1 MTSRPS
7 RPRNHHLAMALAML
21 ALFAQ
26 LWMVQLSTVHWGQ
39 MLSEQALFSDV
50 CSAQIATH
58 SGQTP
63 DTSPAN
69 HTGGGW
75 LNCPVC
81 SAAAASFTPPSLP
94 TAVAAIQEDAF
105 YRIKIAP
112 SVALT
117 PRHANLR
124 PPAQAP
130 PAYA

>member
-1 MTSRPS
+1 
-7 RPRNHHLAMALAML
+7 MALAML

-50 CSAQIATH
+50 CSAQTATH

-94 TAVAAIQEDAF
+94 TAVAAVHEDAF
-105 YRIKIAP
+105 YRIQMP
-112 SVALT
+112 SSVATT
-117 PRHANLR
+117 PRRANLR

-130 PAYA
+130 PASA

>member
-1 MTSRPS
+1 
-7 RPRNHHLAMALAML
+7 MALAML

-81 SAAAASFTPPSLP
+81 SAAAASFTPPSRSRSSYSHGVGSGP
-94 TAVAAIQEDAF
+94 AIVTIFSRPAA
-105 YRIKIAP
+105 
-112 SVALT
+112 
-117 PRHANLR
+117 
-124 PPAQAP
+124 
-130 PAYA
+130 